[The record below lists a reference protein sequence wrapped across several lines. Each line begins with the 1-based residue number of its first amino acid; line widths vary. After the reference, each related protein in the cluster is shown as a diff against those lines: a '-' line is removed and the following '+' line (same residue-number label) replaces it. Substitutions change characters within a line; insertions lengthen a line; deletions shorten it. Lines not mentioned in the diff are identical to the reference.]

1 MGYNHKLNRNQY
13 SLDREDYKDLKD
25 YERHCSSV
33 STKIQWSGKNRFYT
47 NCVLPNHEDR
57 NPSLVIKKGDKRV
70 IFSCLADCD
79 RDELTSYFR
88 NALGGL

>member
-33 STKIQWSGKNRFYT
+33 STKIQWSDT
-47 NCVLPNHEDR
+47 
-57 NPSLVIKKGDKRV
+57 RV
-70 IFSCLADCD
+70 VFSCLAGCD